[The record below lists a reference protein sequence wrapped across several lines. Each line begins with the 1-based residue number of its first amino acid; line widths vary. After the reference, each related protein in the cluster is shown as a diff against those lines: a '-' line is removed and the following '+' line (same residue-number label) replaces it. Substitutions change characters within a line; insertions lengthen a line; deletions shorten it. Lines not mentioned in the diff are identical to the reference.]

1 MQNPQ
6 EVYLRKWLETASPVE
21 IVIALYEKMESLLQ
35 DIIELYEKEGENR
48 DTKKEIELANRV
60 SEILYYLKGT
70 LDMKKG
76 GEVAKDL
83 NQFYGI
89 CITQLSRAMAEKNLE
104 LYKDLLKAI
113 REMRDAWEEVKKRTA
128 GGQTG

>member
-6 EVYLRKWLETASPVE
+6 EVYLRKWIETASPVE
-21 IVIALYEKMESLLQ
+21 IVIALYEKMESLLE
-35 DIIELYEKEGENR
+35 DIIKLYETEGNER

-70 LDMKKG
+70 LDMQKG
-76 GEVAKDL
+76 GEIAKNL
-83 NQFYGI
+83 NQFYGV
-89 CITQLSRAMAEKNLE
+89 CIAQLSKAMAEKNLE

-113 REMRDAWEEVKKRTA
+113 REMKDAWEEVKKKA
-128 GGQTG
+128 

>member
-21 IVIALYEKMESLLQ
+21 IVIALYEKMESLLK

-70 LDMKKG
+70 LDHKKG
-76 GEVAKDL
+76 GEIAKNL
-83 NQFYGI
+83 NQFYGV
-89 CITQLSRAMAEKNLE
+89 CITQLSKAMTEKNLD
-104 LYKDLLKAI
+104 LYKDLKKAI
-113 REMRDAWEEVKKRTA
+113 EEMRSAWEEVRKKV
-128 GGQTG
+128 

>member
-6 EVYLRKWLETASPVE
+6 EVYMKKWLETASPVE
-21 IVIALYEKMESLLQ
+21 IVIALYEKMESLLK
-35 DIIELYEKEGENR
+35 DIVEMYEKEGENR
-48 DTKKEIELANRV
+48 DTKKEVELANRV

-70 LDMKKG
+70 LDMKRG
-76 GEVAKDL
+76 GEVAKNL

-89 CITQLSRAMAEKNLE
+89 CISQLSKAMAEKNLE

-113 REMRDAWEEVKKRTA
+113 GEMKDAWQEVRKK
-128 GGQTG
+128 TG

>member
-6 EVYLRKWLETASPVE
+6 EVYLKKWVETASPVE

-35 DIIELYEKEGENR
+35 EIVDLYEKEGDNR

-70 LDMKKG
+70 LDMQRG
-76 GEVAKDL
+76 GEVAKNL
-83 NQFYGI
+83 NQFYGV
-89 CITQLSRAMAEKNLE
+89 CIAQLSRAMAEKNLD

-113 REMRDAWEEVKKRTA
+113 KEMKDAWEEVKKK
-128 GGQTG
+128 GG

>member
-70 LDMKKG
+70 LDHKKG
-76 GEVAKDL
+76 GEIAKNL
-83 NQFYGI
+83 NMFYGV
-89 CITQLSRAMAEKNLE
+89 CITQLSKAMTEKNLD
-104 LYKDLLKAI
+104 LYKDLKKAI
-113 REMRDAWEEVKKRTA
+113 EEMRSAWEEVRKKV
-128 GGQTG
+128 

>member
-6 EVYLRKWLETASPVE
+6 EIYLRKWLETASPVE
-21 IVIALYEKMESLLQ
+21 IVVALYEKMESLLE
-35 DIIELYEKEGENR
+35 DIVKMYEEEGENR

-76 GEVAKDL
+76 GEVAKTL

-89 CITQLSRAMAEKNLE
+89 CITQLSKAIANKDLE

-113 REMRDAWEEVKKRTA
+113 REMRDAWEEVKKKT
-128 GGQTG
+128 

>member
-1 MQNPQ
+1 MQNPR
-6 EVYLRKWLETASPVE
+6 EIYMKKWLETASPIE
-21 IVIALYEKMESLLQ
+21 IVVALYEKMESLLK
-35 DIIELYEKEGENR
+35 DIVEMYEKEGKNR

-70 LDMKKG
+70 LDMKRG
-76 GEVAKDL
+76 GEMAKNL

-89 CITQLSRAMAEKNLE
+89 CISQLSKAMAEKNLE

-113 REMRDAWEEVKKRTA
+113 GEMKDAWREVRKK
-128 GGQTG
+128 TG

>member
-1 MQNPQ
+1 M
-6 EVYLRKWLETASPVE
+6 RKWLETASPVE
-21 IVIALYEKMESLLQ
+21 IVIALYEKMESLLE
-35 DIIELYEKEGENR
+35 DIVKMYEEEGENR
-48 DTKKEIELANRV
+48 DTKKEVELANRV

-76 GEVAKDL
+76 GEVAKTL

-89 CITQLSRAMAEKNLE
+89 CITQLSKAMANKDLE

-113 REMRDAWEEVKKRTA
+113 KEMRDAWEEVKKKT
-128 GGQTG
+128 

>member
-1 MQNPQ
+1 MQNPR
-6 EVYLRKWLETASPVE
+6 EIYMKKWLETASPIE
-21 IVIALYEKMESLLQ
+21 IVVALYEKMESLLK
-35 DIIELYEKEGENR
+35 DIVEMYEKEGKNR

-70 LDMKKG
+70 LDMKRG
-76 GEVAKDL
+76 GEMAKNL

-89 CITQLSRAMAEKNLE
+89 CISQLSKAMAEKNLE

-113 REMRDAWEEVKKRTA
+113 GEMKDAWWEVRKK
-128 GGQTG
+128 TG

>member
-6 EVYLRKWLETASPVE
+6 EIYLKKWLETASPVE
-21 IVIALYEKMESLLQ
+21 IVMALYDKMESLLK
-35 DIIELYEKEGENR
+35 DIIDMYEKEGEDR
-48 DTKKEIELANRV
+48 DTKREVELANRV

-70 LDMKKG
+70 LDMKRG
-76 GEVAKDL
+76 GEVAQTL

-89 CITQLSRAMAEKNLE
+89 CITQLSKAMANKDLE

-113 REMRDAWEEVKKRTA
+113 REMKDAWEEVKKKT
-128 GGQTG
+128 

>member
-6 EVYLRKWLETASPVE
+6 EVYLKRWLETASPVE
-21 IVIALYEKMESLLQ
+21 IVIALYQKMEQLLE
-35 DIIELYEKEGENR
+35 DIIKLYEEEGENR

-70 LDMKKG
+70 LDLKKG
-76 GEVAKDL
+76 GEVAKGL

-89 CITQLSRAMAEKNLE
+89 CITQLSKAMVEKNVE

-113 REMRDAWEEVKKRTA
+113 KEMRDGWEQVSKKA
-128 GGQTG
+128 

>member
-6 EVYLRKWLETASPVE
+6 EVYLKKWVETASPVE

-35 DIIELYEKEGENR
+35 EIVDLYEKEGDNR

-70 LDMKKG
+70 LDMQKG
-76 GEVAKDL
+76 GEVAKNL
-83 NQFYGI
+83 NQFYGV
-89 CITQLSRAMAEKNLE
+89 CITQLSRAMAEKNLD

-113 REMRDAWEEVKKRTA
+113 KEMKDAWEEVKKK
-128 GGQTG
+128 GG

>member
-6 EVYLRKWLETASPVE
+6 EVYLRKWIETASPVE
-21 IVIALYEKMESLLQ
+21 IVIALYEKMESLLE
-35 DIIELYEKEGENR
+35 DIIKLYETEGDGR

-70 LDMKKG
+70 LDMQKG
-76 GEVAKDL
+76 GEIAKNL
-83 NQFYGI
+83 NQFYGV
-89 CITQLSRAMAEKNLE
+89 CIAQLSKAMAEKNLE

-113 REMRDAWEEVKKRTA
+113 REMKDAWEEVKKKA
-128 GGQTG
+128 

>member
-6 EVYLRKWLETASPVE
+6 EVYLRRWVETASPVE
-21 IVIALYEKMESLLQ
+21 IVIALYQKMEQLLE
-35 DIIELYEKEGENR
+35 DIVKLYEEEGENR

-76 GEVAKDL
+76 GEVAKGL

-89 CITQLSRAMAEKNLE
+89 CITQLSKAMAEKNVE

-113 REMRDAWEEVKKRTA
+113 REMRDGWEQVAKK
-128 GGQTG
+128 TG

>member
-6 EVYLRKWLETASPVE
+6 EVYLKKWLETASPVE
-21 IVIALYEKMESLLQ
+21 IVIALYEKMESLLEE
-35 DIIELYEKEGENR
+35 IIKMYEEQGENR

-70 LDMKKG
+70 LDMKRGK
-76 GEVAKDL
+76 EVAQTL

-89 CITQLSRAMAEKNLE
+89 CIAQLSKAMANKDLE

-113 REMRDAWEEVKKRTA
+113 REMRDAWEEVKKKT
-128 GGQTG
+128 

>member
-6 EVYLRKWLETASPVE
+6 EVYLKKWLETASPVE
-21 IVIALYEKMESLLQ
+21 IVIALYEKMESLLK
-35 DIIELYEKEGENR
+35 DIVEMYEKEGDRR

-70 LDMKKG
+70 LDLKGG
-76 GEVAKDL
+76 GEVAKNL

-89 CITQLSRAMAEKNLE
+89 CITQLSKAMAEKNLD
-104 LYKDLLKAI
+104 LYRDLLKAI
-113 REMRDAWEEVKKRTA
+113 REMRDAWEEVRRK
-128 GGQTG
+128 GG

>member
-6 EVYLRKWLETASPVE
+6 EVYLKKWVETASPVE

-35 DIIELYEKEGENR
+35 EIVDLYEKEGDNR

-70 LDMKKG
+70 LDMQKG
-76 GEVAKDL
+76 GEVAKNL
-83 NQFYGI
+83 NQFYGV
-89 CITQLSRAMAEKNLE
+89 CIAQLSRAMAEKNLD

-113 REMRDAWEEVKKRTA
+113 KEMKDAWEEVKKK
-128 GGQTG
+128 GG

>member
-21 IVIALYEKMESLLQ
+21 IVIALYDKMESLLK

-48 DTKKEIELANRV
+48 DTKKELELANRV

-70 LDMKKG
+70 LDTKRG
-76 GEVAKDL
+76 G
-83 NQFYGI
+83 
-89 CITQLSRAMAEKNLE
+89 R
-104 LYKDLLKAI
+104 
-113 REMRDAWEEVKKRTA
+113 
-128 GGQTG
+128 GG

>member
-6 EVYLRKWLETASPVE
+6 EVYLKKWIETASPVE

-35 DIIELYEKEGENR
+35 EIIDLYEKEGGNR
-48 DTKKEIELANRV
+48 DTKKEIELANKV

-70 LDMKKG
+70 LDMQKG
-76 GEVAKDL
+76 GEVAKNL

-89 CITQLSRAMAEKNLE
+89 CIAQLSKAMAEKNLD

-113 REMRDAWEEVKKRTA
+113 REMKDAWEEVKKK
-128 GGQTG
+128 GG

>member
-6 EVYLRKWLETASPVE
+6 EVYLKKWLETASPVE
-21 IVIALYEKMESLLQ
+21 IVIALYEKMESLLK
-35 DIIELYEKEGENR
+35 DIVEMYEKEGDRR

-70 LDMKKG
+70 LDLKNG
-76 GEVAKDL
+76 GEVAKNL

-89 CITQLSRAMAEKNLE
+89 CITQLSKAMAEKNPD
-104 LYKDLLKAI
+104 LYRDLLKAI
-113 REMRDAWEEVKKRTA
+113 REMRDAWEEVRRK
-128 GGQTG
+128 GG

>member
-6 EVYLRKWLETASPVE
+6 EVYLRKWLETARPVE
-21 IVIALYEKMESLLQ
+21 IVIALYQKMEQLLE
-35 DIIELYEKEGENR
+35 DIVKLYEEEGENR

-70 LDMKKG
+70 LDHKKG
-76 GEVAKDL
+76 GEVAKGL
-83 NQFYGI
+83 NEFYAI
-89 CITQLSRAMAEKNLE
+89 CIAQLSRAMKDKDVE

-113 REMRDAWEEVKKRTA
+113 REMRDGWEEVAKKT
-128 GGQTG
+128 

>member
-6 EVYLRKWLETASPVE
+6 EVYLKKWVETASPVE

-35 DIIELYEKEGENR
+35 EIVDLYEKEGDNR
-48 DTKKEIELANRV
+48 DAKKEIELANRV

-70 LDMKKG
+70 LDMQRG
-76 GEVAKDL
+76 GEVAKNL
-83 NQFYGI
+83 NQFYGV
-89 CITQLSRAMAEKNLE
+89 CIAQLSRAMAEKNLD

-113 REMRDAWEEVKKRTA
+113 KEMKDAWEEVKKK
-128 GGQTG
+128 GG

>member
-1 MQNPQ
+1 MQNPR
-6 EVYLRKWLETASPVE
+6 EVYLRKWIETASPIE

-35 DIIELYEKEGENR
+35 EIIDLYEKEGENR
-48 DTKKEIELANRV
+48 DTKKEVELANRV

-70 LDMKKG
+70 LDMQKG
-76 GEVAKDL
+76 GEVAKNL

-89 CITQLSRAMAEKNLE
+89 CIAQLSRAMAEKNLD

-113 REMRDAWEEVKKRTA
+113 KVMKDAWEEVKKK
-128 GGQTG
+128 GG

>member
-6 EVYLRKWLETASPVE
+6 EVYLKKWLETASPVE
-21 IVIALYEKMESLLQ
+21 IVIALYEKMESLLK
-35 DIIELYEKEGENR
+35 DIVEMYEKEGDSR

-70 LDMKKG
+70 LDLKGG
-76 GEVAKDL
+76 GEVAKNL

-89 CITQLSRAMAEKNLE
+89 CITQLSKAMAEKNPD
-104 LYKDLLKAI
+104 LYRDLLKAI
-113 REMRDAWEEVKKRTA
+113 REMRDAWEEVRRK
-128 GGQTG
+128 GG

>member
-6 EVYLRKWLETASPVE
+6 EVYLKKWLETASPVE
-21 IVIALYEKMESLLQ
+21 IVIALYEKMESLLN

-70 LDMKKG
+70 LDHKKG
-76 GEVAKDL
+76 GEVAKGL
-83 NQFYGI
+83 NQFYGV
-89 CITQLSRAMAEKNLE
+89 CIAQLSKAMAEKNLE
-104 LYKDLLKAI
+104 LYKDLKKAI
-113 REMRDAWEEVKKRTA
+113 SEMKDAWEEVRKKS
-128 GGQTG
+128 